1 MKVRIKHLFAI
12 VVCLTMALTF
22 SMQNK
27 VFALDAGWQDGDP
40 LSVRFVYD
48 DNAGSYAGQETM
60 HYTIVRSQQKKFM
73 ESQITGSSSFQDTD
87 GAKYTMSG
95 IVWQSNNTSV
105 DYSKYYSYNDLKAL
119 SGNSITFFKLKR
131 MCDIFDINCMVT
143 FEDKEGAPNPIGE
156 RLTICI
162 NNSQVPGQ
170 TKIESSDS
178 KDNEEDN

>member
-48 DNAGSYAGQETM
+48 DNAGPYAGQETM

-73 ESQITGSSSFQDTD
+73 ESQITGYSSFQDTD

-119 SGNSITFFKLKR
+119 SDGHGT
-131 MCDIFDINCMVT
+131 VT
-143 FEDKEGAPNPIGE
+143 GLVKYSKEPAQAPI
-156 RLTICI
+156 
-162 NNSQVPGQ
+162 QVVGIYDAAALQ
-170 TKIESSDS
+170 DRKSVV
-178 KDNEEDN
+178 

>member
-12 VVCLTMALTF
+12 VVYLTMALTF

-73 ESQITGSSSFQDTD
+73 ESQITGYSSFQDTD

-119 SGNSITFFKLKR
+119 SDGHGTVTGLIQYTKQPAPAPISVVGVYDVDTLK
-131 MCDIFDINCMVT
+131 DQEVPLFESQPGVT
-143 FEDKEGAPNPIGE
+143 KARKG
-156 RLTICI
+156 
-162 NNSQVPGQ
+162 
-170 TKIESSDS
+170 IE
-178 KDNEEDN
+178 NLA

>member
-60 HYTIVRSQQKKFM
+60 HYTIVSNQQKKFM
-73 ESQITGSSSFQDTD
+73 ESQITGSSSFRILMVQ
-87 GAKYTMSG
+87 
-95 IVWQSNNTSV
+95 NT
-105 DYSKYYSYNDLKAL
+105 LCQALFGKA
-119 SGNSITFFKLKR
+119 I
-131 MCDIFDINCMVT
+131 IPV
-143 FEDKEGAPNPIGE
+143 
-156 RLTICI
+156 
-162 NNSQVPGQ
+162 
-170 TKIESSDS
+170 
-178 KDNEEDN
+178 